1 MAAEKSILEEDVSL
15 DLLTDEAIIDYTT
28 DNDNGMVFNHI
39 INDSRDLN
47 LRNNP
52 FEPYPGGLFDVD
64 IFGSCLRDR
73 CICGN
78 IKHVSDKPCPF
89 CGCRV
94 YSPEENCRRFG
105 RIELPFYYLNDL
117 RFDLFK
123 ELFDEVFSNTE
134 IKLRFAN
141 PDLKAGGY
149 SNVRGT
155 KKLGIKVFD
164 SCQFDYSKTKN
175 QLVISEFITDE
186 SKSSYEGLIKIFDKY
201 FPESSQAL
209 MKMINKYY
217 LVLPT
222 WIRPFTLD
230 RKGGKQLGTSKFNTW
245 YSIIVRF
252 CSKED
257 MANKVENYN
266 KVMAT
271 LQTPGERVKYTA
283 VLRALLN
290 SGKHWSTEL
299 LNSSKKNLARE
310 MYSVRTKNSARCPIT
325 PSTTLKIDEIELPRH
340 IAYETCRSGFCKALQ
355 EEYGFTPEQAKISTE
370 KEYDNP
376 EIQKKF
382 KEYAEKQVAILIRQ
396 PVLHEYGALAMK
408 IKISDEQP
416 YDPVTGKTLTGNVFT
431 IGLPIAVCSPFNA
444 DFDGD
449 TMSLHLVPEDVKEDI
464 LHRMSPRY
472 VNIYKKNLKPI
483 YVPDHEVL
491 NGLAV
496 LTEVKAEPGE
506 VDDPR
511 EFYDSWSDL
520 VRDCEMDN
528 KITINKPIRFTGNLG
543 GVDYRDKKTTYG
555 RLKISKII
563 EADVDFVPIWKN
575 KPESTKMFTERMNA
589 DSGARLYQFLY
600 PQPDGVEKIQK
611 LQKAALKAVTKAGVV
626 TFDFNTLYAD
636 TNTETYKKMRSI
648 ADSKEL
654 SDQQKMLL
662 LTEEYEKYNKEI
674 EGSYSDGLKDELS
687 MANRVKLSS
696 IAAMTMPQFIISGVN
711 EVPILNKGT
720 LLTGLTEKEY
730 MYHAI
735 ENRSLL
741 TIKQSGTPASGYL
754 TRQLTFLMNNYKF
767 KDGEEDPKNAC
778 ILIPRYR
785 ARGRM
790 APNGIRY
797 QEAEYKNPDE
807 SDLVEVRSIITKR
820 KNRDIVTP
828 DCISSR
834 IIEMTGIHDGDGIG
848 TSFGSSLTEATTQGV
863 LALKH
868 GGHERVLDVSGEL
881 KCPDD
886 NCTLKEEGRF
896 LILENSKNTYKF
908 PKPANLVLVPSEK
921 FNKGDIIGTAYN
933 TVSPI
938 SSLNAEIKLLKAS
951 KGSKTARYF
960 EKDNVLIN
968 DCYAYEEGEIH
979 YKENKDRGYI
989 EVWIGNKR
997 YDYNDK
1003 CIYYFPEGTLIK
1015 KHQRFCNGVEN
1026 MGHVTADLGN
1036 NIRDIYS
1043 IFRKQFYYLQDQGFD
1058 VKSPTLSGKAVS
1070 EELIEMLF
1078 ASLINV
1084 TYDDKDVKIK
1094 EVEYLGTQGGIMNS
1108 GSFYT
1113 MLSYG
1118 NSSKVVSDAI
1128 KGKTDIKND
1137 IMTETILGLVLGN
1150 NLDDKFSKI

>member
-1 MAAEKSILEEDVSL
+1 MAAKSILEEDGVSL
-15 DLLTDEAIIDYTT
+15 DLLTDEAIVDYTT
-28 DNDNGMVFNHI
+28 DTDNGILFNHI

-47 LRNNP
+47 LRNKP

-64 IFGSCLRDR
+64 IFGSCLQDR

-78 IKHVSDKPCPF
+78 IKHTSDKPCPF

-117 RFDLFK
+117 RFDIFK
-123 ELFDEVFSNTE
+123 ELFDEVFANTE

-141 PDLKAGGY
+141 SDLKSGGY
-149 SNVRGT
+149 SSVRGQ
-155 KKLGIKVFD
+155 KKLGIKIFD

-175 QLVISEFITDE
+175 QLTISEFITDE
-186 SKSSYEGLIKIFDKY
+186 KKSSYEGLIKIFEKY
-201 FPESSQAL
+201 FPESLQAL
-209 MKMINKYY
+209 KKMLNRYY

-222 WIRPFTLD
+222 WIRPFSFNY
-230 RKGGKQLGTSKFNTW
+230 KEGKQMGTSKFNTW
-245 YSIIVRF
+245 YSIVVRF

-257 MANKVENYN
+257 VSNKIENYSR
-266 KVMAT
+266 VMAS
-271 LQTPGERVKYTA
+271 LKTPGEKVKYTA

-290 SGKHWSTEL
+290 SGKSWSTEL
-299 LNSSKKNLARE
+299 LNTSKKNLARS
-310 MYSVRTKNSARCPIT
+310 MYSVRTKNSARCPII
-325 PSTTLKIDEIELPRH
+325 PSTTLAIDEIELPRH

-408 IKISDEQP
+408 IKIVDEHP
-416 YDPVTGKTLTGNVFT
+416 YDPVTGKNLTGNVYT
-431 IGLPIAVCSPFNA
+431 IGLPIAVCSPFGA

-449 TMSLHLVPEDVKEDI
+449 TMSLHLVPEDVKEDV
-464 LHRMSPRY
+464 LQRMSPRY
-472 VNIYKKNLKPI
+472 VNVYKKNLKPI

-511 EFYDSWSDL
+511 EFYDSWSEL
-520 VRDCEMDN
+520 VKAVEVEN
-528 KITINKPIRFTGNLG
+528 KISINKPIRFTGNIG
-543 GVDYRDKKTTYG
+543 GVDYNDKKSTYG
-555 RLKISKII
+555 RLKISKVI
-563 EADVDFVPIWKN
+563 EADIDYIPIWKN
-575 KPESTKMFTERMNA
+575 KAENTKLFTERINA

-600 PQPDGVEKIQK
+600 PQPDGLEKIQK
-611 LQKAALKAVTKAGVV
+611 LQKIALKAVTKAGVV
-626 TFDFNTLYAD
+626 TFDLDTLYAN
-636 TNTETYKKMRSI
+636 TNTETYKKMRQI

-654 SDQQKMLL
+654 DDRQKLML
-662 LTEEYEKYNKEI
+662 LTEEYEKYSKEI
-674 EGSYSDGLKDELS
+674 EDSYSNDLKDELS

-720 LLTGLTEKEY
+720 LLTGLNEKEY

-767 KDGEEDPKNAC
+767 KDGEDPKNSC

-790 APNGIRY
+790 ASNGIRY
-797 QEAEYKNPDE
+797 QEAEFNSTDE
-807 SDLVEVRSIITKR
+807 EDLVEVRSIITKR

-828 DCISSR
+828 DCLSTRLIKL
-834 IIEMTGIHDGDGIG
+834 TGITDGDGIG
-848 TSFGSSLTEATTQGV
+848 NSFGSSLTEATTQGV
-863 LALKH
+863 LSLKH
-868 GGHERVLDVSGEL
+868 GGHERVLDVTGEL
-881 KCPDD
+881 TCPDD
-886 NCTLKEEGRF
+886 NCSLREEGKF
-896 LILENSKNTYKF
+896 LILENSKKSYKY
-908 PKPANLVLVPSEK
+908 PKPDNLVLVPSEK
-921 FNKGDIIGTAYN
+921 FNKGDIVGTAYN
-933 TVSPI
+933 TISPI
-938 SSLNAEIKLLKAS
+938 SALNATIKLLKAS
-951 KGSKTARYF
+951 KGSKTSRYF
-960 EKDNVLIN
+960 EKDNVIIS
-968 DCYAYEEGEIH
+968 DCYAYESGEIH
-979 YKENKDRGYI
+979 YKENKGYI
-989 EVWIGNKR
+989 EVWIGNKQ
-997 YDYNDK
+997 YDYNEN
-1003 CIYYFPEGTLIK
+1003 CIYYYPEGTMIK
-1015 KHQRFCNGVEN
+1015 RHQRFCNGVVN
-1026 MGHVTADLGN
+1026 MIHVTSDLGS

-1043 IFRKQFYYLQDQGFD
+1043 IFRKQFYYLQDKGFKKKGYLGEGS
-1058 VKSPTLSGKAVS
+1058 VT
-1070 EELIEMLF
+1070 EELVEMLF

-1084 TYDDKDVKIK
+1084 TYDDKDIKIK
-1094 EVEYLGTQGGIMNS
+1094 EIEYLGTSGGIMNT

-1118 NSSKVVSDAI
+1118 NSSKVISNAV
-1128 KGKTDIKND
+1128 KGKADIKND
-1137 IMTETILGLVLGN
+1137 IMTETVLGLI
-1150 NLDDKFSKI
+1150 LDNDLDNRISKN